1 MSNEY
6 HLSSEDLVESLVD
19 AVSRD
24 GDFKQLSSYSIQC
37 ISKRLDYKHPEFCD
51 LLNRVIDT
59 NTGDAIMR
67 VMLQHSTE
75 KEITESCL
83 ECLSKLYS
91 DPQTADKILH
101 FILKEFLP
109 YLPPNEG
116 TSSLIVELLA
126 TRFTEYPHLLEQMEA
141 CICKKSCSIY

>member
-19 AVSRD
+19 AVSRN

-51 LLNRVIDT
+51 LLNRVIDS

-67 VMLQHSTE
+67 NAPAFNRKRNYRELSRMSIEVML
-75 KEITESCL
+75 
-83 ECLSKLYS
+83 
-91 DPQTADKILH
+91 
-101 FILKEFLP
+101 
-109 YLPPNEG
+109 
-116 TSSLIVELLA
+116 
-126 TRFTEYPHLLEQMEA
+126 
-141 CICKKSCSIY
+141 